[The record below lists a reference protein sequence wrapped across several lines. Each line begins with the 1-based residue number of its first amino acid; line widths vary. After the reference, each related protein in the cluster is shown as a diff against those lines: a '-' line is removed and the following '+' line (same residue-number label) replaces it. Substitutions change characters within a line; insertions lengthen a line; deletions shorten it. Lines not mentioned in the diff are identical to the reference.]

1 MRVEVMIRKQCE
13 DEDENEVKIR
23 VRCEDADEGE
33 GKDQGAM

>member
-33 GKDQGAM
+33 GKDQSTM